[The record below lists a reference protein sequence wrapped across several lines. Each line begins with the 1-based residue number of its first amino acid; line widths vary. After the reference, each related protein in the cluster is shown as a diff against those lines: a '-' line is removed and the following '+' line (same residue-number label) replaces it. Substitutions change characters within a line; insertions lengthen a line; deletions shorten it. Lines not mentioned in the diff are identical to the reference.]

1 MAAETHELTGPE
13 GMKKIGELIADIR
26 FAMLTTVAA
35 DGTLDSRPMATQK
48 TEFDG
53 VLWFLTA
60 AASRKTEEIAENANV
75 SLMYADPGDAN
86 YVTVKGRARVLNDR
100 NKVHELWNAM
110 YKAWFPGGEED
121 PQIRVLRVDV
131 TEAEYWEAND
141 SRIIRGIKYLAA
153 AATKGAVDVG
163 EHGKVD
169 VGR

>member
-1 MAAETHELTGPE
+1 MSEAKELTGRE
-13 GMKKIGELIADIR
+13 GMKKIGELIAEIR

-35 DGTLDSRPMATQK
+35 DGTLDSRPMAIQK

-60 AASRKTEEIAENANV
+60 RASRKADEIAENANV
-75 SLMYADPGDAN
+75 TLTFADPGNAS
-86 YVTVKGRARVLNDR
+86 YVTVKGHARVLDD
-100 NKVHELWNAM
+100 KAKIHELWNPM

-131 TEAEYWEAND
+131 SEAEYWEAND
-141 SRIIRGIKYLAA
+141 SKIIRGIKYLAA

-163 EHGKVD
+163 EHGTVD
-169 VGR
+169 VKR